1 MQFRYNTTGTWYKGN
16 THLHSTESDGGK
28 TFTELAELYAGT
40 GYDFIAYTDH
50 WFSSDAKSLTINTPL
65 LLLDGIELD
74 GYDHTGAYYHAV
86 CLGKIEDVSRED
98 GFEAALRKAK
108 DQGALTILA
117 HPHWS
122 GNTFDDALRWQF
134 DGVEVY
140 NNVCHW
146 LNGKGSGAVHWNVML
161 KSAPGTLGF
170 AVDDAHLRP
179 SHPAWNG
186 GWIVVN
192 SMRLTEQDILHA
204 IRNGNFYASC
214 GPSIKSLKFDGA
226 ELTVESS
233 PVRYV
238 RLVGPDSRGQRIWA
252 QDNGLLTSTS
262 LAVPMDWDYV
272 YLEIED
278 EGGRVA
284 WTNTLFW

>member
-1 MQFRYNTTGTWYKGN
+1 
-16 THLHSTESDGGK
+16 
-28 TFTELAELYAGT
+28 
-40 GYDFIAYTDH
+40 
-50 WFSSDAKSLTINTPL
+50 
-65 LLLDGIELD
+65 
-74 GYDHTGAYYHAV
+74 
-86 CLGKIEDVSRED
+86 
-98 GFEAALRKAK
+98 
-108 DQGALTILA
+108 
-117 HPHWS
+117 
-122 GNTFDDALRWQF
+122 
-134 DGVEVY
+134 
-140 NNVCHW
+140 
-146 LNGKGSGAVHWNVML
+146 ML

-284 WTNTLFW
+284 WTNTLFC